1 MEKVCKN
8 DSCPTVTIL
17 IKSKLNK
24 CKKGNHVNSTDISTY
39 STHQEDVLEKQW
51 VCHKHLLVNQSSY
64 FSTLLGENFIES
76 QAITVRLSS
85 SVIGINAMNGII
97 QYIET
102 NEISNRDVRDLCDM
116 YSAADYLK
124 INKLCDL
131 LIQLIEKNS
140 HGFGCY
146 CNKCTTHMPELLTF
160 CTARVG
166 DERIASVTQKVI
178 NVLINDPDK
187 SLSTFWPSR
196 QMAMYLVGQEQ
207 DECQRHFT
215 EKMLANI
222 NKTNT
227 IEVHHACYLATNSL
241 KLNDP
246 HLIWSKQIREIIQSL
261 QAHAIWLIANHFDFY
276 CCQYPA
282 LLSCIDGVIYSIDF
296 LEYLLTDL
304 LENQMNQSN
313 AGLIYQGIVC
323 HLMSR
328 NLMALNNQA
337 RNILIAAKETILFYV
352 SQQIDEIRQQQGL
365 EKLERHVL
373 KMLARDLDVCS
384 KHLVGDSNLERKH
397 KESCQHQAVLILKKY
412 IRKNTPF
419 CSMRQCTTLLN
430 PASKKND
437 ACQRK
442 LIASSN
448 ISSNNK
454 LKKLLQKENTRIII
468 VSKRVKLTKRPITIF
483 GTVAFIGRVHFAE
496 GVWIGVELDKNVG
509 ENDGSVNGYRYFV
522 TSTNKG
528 IFVRPQDV
536 SAVF

>member
-1 MEKVCKN
+1 MKNVCKN
-8 DSCPTVTIL
+8 DSCPTIIIL
-17 IKSKLNK
+17 IKSKLSK
-24 CKKGNHVNSTDISTY
+24 CKKGNHVNSTDISTH

-85 SVIGINAMNGII
+85 SVIKINAMNDIL

-102 NEISNRDVRDLCDM
+102 NEISDRDVRELCDM
-116 YSAADYLK
+116 YSAADYLG

-131 LIQLIEKNS
+131 LIQFIEKNS
-140 HGFGCY
+140 HGFSCY

-178 NVLINDPDK
+178 NVLTNDPDK
-187 SLSTFWPSR
+187 SLSTFWSSR
-196 QMAMYLVGQEQ
+196 QMAMHLVEQEQ
-207 DECQRHFT
+207 DECQRYFT

-227 IEVHHACYLATNSL
+227 IEVHHACYLATHSL

-246 HLIWSKQIREIIQSL
+246 FLIWSRQIREIIQSL
-261 QAHAIWLIANHFDFY
+261 QAHAIWLIASHFDFY

-313 AGLIYQGIVC
+313 AGLIYQGIAC

-328 NLMALNNQA
+328 HSMALSNQA

-373 KMLARDLDVCS
+373 KMLARDLGVCS
-384 KHLVGDSNLERKH
+384 RHLVSDSNLERKH
-397 KESCQHQAVLILKKY
+397 KESCQNQAVLILKKY

-430 PASKKND
+430 AASKKND
-437 ACQRK
+437 ACQIK

-448 ISSNNK
+448 ISSNSK
-454 LKKLLQKENTRIII
+454 LKKLLKKENARIII
-468 VSKRVKLTKRPITIF
+468 VSKRVKLTKRPIAIF

-496 GVWIGVELDKNVG
+496 GVWIGVELDKNGKATGFNIVL
-509 ENDGSVNGYRYFV
+509 ELSYLL
-522 TSTNKG
+522 
-528 IFVRPQDV
+528 
-536 SAVF
+536 